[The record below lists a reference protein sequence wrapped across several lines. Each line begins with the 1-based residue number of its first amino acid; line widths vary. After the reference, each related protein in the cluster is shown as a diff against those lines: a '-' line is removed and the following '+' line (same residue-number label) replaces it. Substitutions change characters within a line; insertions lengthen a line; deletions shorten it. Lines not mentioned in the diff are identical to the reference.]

1 MTDPTEWMPVD
12 DGSSL
17 GSAVYDVPFADVGT
31 AAAAGQNLT
40 AKDGLAAFNQVLSAW
55 LVHDTASM
63 RQNQP
68 IAYGGAVSARPAASS
83 NLLLLIGLGA
93 IVYVALED

>member
-1 MTDPTEWMPVD
+1 MDPTEWTPVD

-17 GSAVYDVPFADVGT
+17 GSAVYDVPFANVGT
-31 AAAAGQNLT
+31 AAAASQPLT
-40 AKDGLAAFNQVLSAW
+40 AKDGLAGFNSVLSAW
-55 LVHDTASM
+55 LAHDTASM

-68 IAYGGAVSARPAASS
+68 VAYGGAIATKPAASA

-93 IVYVALED
+93 IAYVALED